1 MSKLVLV
8 DGSSYLYRA
17 FHALPDLRTSRGEP
31 TGAIRGVVA
40 MLRRLFEDGNPEYF
54 AVVFDAPGKTFRD
67 DWYPQYKANRPP
79 MPPDLAQQIA
89 PLHELIQA
97 HGWPLLMIDG
107 VEADDVIGT
116 LVRRGEARDIDAVIS
131 TGDKDLAQ
139 LVTPRVTLVNTMSN
153 EILDEAGVLAKFGV
167 RPDQLLDLLTLT
179 GDAVDNVPGVTK
191 VGPKT
196 AAKWLAQY
204 GTLENVM
211 AHAQEIGGVVG
222 ENLRAALD
230 WLPQGRKLLT
240 VKTDC
245 TLPFEPIEL
254 VPRAADTDT
263 LKSLY
268 ARFEFKSWLKDLDT
282 APAKPPAGAGQP
294 EVAVATDQVPSRLA
308 VARDYETVL
317 DQAAFERWL
326 AAIEAADLVAFNTE
340 TTSLDPMRARIVGL
354 SFAIAPGR
362 AAYLPLEHRYA
373 GAPVQLPLDAVLARL
388 KPWFENPKAKK
399 LGQNVKYDQ
408 HVLANHG
415 IALAGV
421 AHDTMLQSYVLE
433 SHRAHDM
440 DSLASRHLDVKTIT
454 YTEVTGKGAAQ
465 ISFEQVAVDRATEYA
480 AEDSDVT
487 LQLQDMLYPRLAA
500 DAELERVYQD
510 IELPTREVLFRM
522 ERNGVLLDPR
532 LLGAQSRE
540 IGTRVGEL
548 EQQAYQLAGGPF
560 NLGSPR
566 QLGEVLFERMKLP
579 VVKKTATGQPSTD
592 EEVLQEL
599 AADYPLPKLLLEHRT
614 LSKLKSTYTDKLPQ
628 MINATTGRV
637 HTNFAQATAV
647 TGRLAS
653 TDPNLQNI
661 PVRTAE
667 GRRIREAF
675 IAAPG
680 HLLVSADYSQIELR
694 IMAHLS
700 GDPSLLAAF
709 AEGADIHRATA
720 AEIFAVPI
728 EQVSSEQRRYIK
740 AVNFG
745 LIYGMSA
752 FGLAA
757 QLNIERGAAQQ
768 FIDKYFARYPGV
780 AQYMRATR
788 EQAHAQGHVRTVFGR
803 RLWLPDINAGG
814 GPRRQAAER
823 AAINAPMQGTAADL
837 IKLAMIAVQAWLDSE
852 HLASRLI
859 LQVHDELVLEVPAAE
874 ATRIV
879 SELPARMSGVAT
891 LRVPLVVDVGSG
903 PNWEQ
908 AH

>member
-31 TGAIRGVVA
+31 TGAIRGVLA
-40 MLRRLFEDGNPEYF
+40 MLRRLVEDGNPEYF

-67 DWYPQYKANRPP
+67 DWYPQYKANRSP
-79 MPPDLAQQIA
+79 MPDDLAAQIT
-89 PLHELIQA
+89 PLHELIRA
-97 HGWPLLMIDG
+97 HGWPLLMIEG

-116 LVRRGEARDIDAVIS
+116 LVRRGEATGIDSVIS

-153 EILDEAGVLAKFGV
+153 EMLDEAGVAAKFGV
-167 RPDQLLDLLTLT
+167 RADQLLDLLTLT
-179 GDAVDNVPGVTK
+179 GDAIDNVPGVAK

-204 GTLENVM
+204 GTLEKVM
-211 AHAQEIGGVVG
+211 AHANEIGGAVG
-222 ENLRAALD
+222 ENLRAALS
-230 WLPQGRKLLT
+230 WLPQGRRLLT

-254 VPRAADTDT
+254 VIRPADAAA
-263 LKSLY
+263 LKNLY
-268 ARFEFKSWLKDLDT
+268 QRFEFKSWLKDVDG
-282 APAKPPAGAGQP
+282 APAKTTDTGVRPEAAVVPEEQPPRA
-294 EVAVATDQVPSRLA
+294 AVVRQ
-308 VARDYETVL
+308 YETIL
-317 DQAAFERWL
+317 DQDALDRWL
-326 AAIEAADLVAFNTE
+326 AAIERADLVTFDIE
-340 TTSLDPMRARIVGL
+340 TTSLDPMQARIVGI
-354 SFAIAPGR
+354 SFAIEPGR
-362 AAYLPLEHRYA
+362 AAYVPVEHRYA
-373 GAPVQLPLDAVLARL
+373 GAPAQLPLDAVLTRL
-388 KPWFENPKAKK
+388 KPWLENPRAKK

-433 SHRAHDM
+433 SHRLHDM
-440 DSLASRHLDVKTIT
+440 DSLARRHLDVKTLT
-454 YTEVTGKGAAQ
+454 YAEVAGKGAGQ
-465 ISFEQVAVDRATEYA
+465 IPFDQVAVERATEYS
-480 AEDSDVT
+480 AEDVDIT
-487 LQLQDMLYPRLAA
+487 LQLHGALYPRIAA
-500 DAELERVYQD
+500 DAELTHVYER

-522 ERNGVLLDPR
+522 ERNGVLLDPA
-532 LLGAQSRE
+532 LLAAQSR
-540 IGTRVGEL
+540 VLGERMLAL
-548 EQQAYQLAGGPF
+548 EQQAFQLAGGPF

-566 QLGEVLFERMKLP
+566 QLGEILFDRMKLP
-579 VVKKTATGQPSTD
+579 VMRKTATGQPSTD

-599 AADYPLPKLLLEHRT
+599 AADYPLPKLLLEHRM

-628 MINATTGRV
+628 MINAATGRV

-653 TDPNLQNI
+653 TEPNLQNI
-661 PVRTAE
+661 PVRTVE

-675 IAAPG
+675 IASPG
-680 HLLVSADYSQIELR
+680 HVLVSADYSQIELR

-700 GDPSLLAAF
+700 GDASLEKAF

-720 AEIFAVPI
+720 AEIFGVAMDDVTPD
-728 EQVSSEQRRYIK
+728 QRRYIK

-780 AQYMRATR
+780 AEYMLRTR
-788 EQAHAQGHVRTVFGR
+788 ELARKQGYVKTVFGR

-837 IKLAMIAVQAWLDSE
+837 IKLAMIEVQAWLDRE
-852 HLASRLI
+852 RLNSRLI
-859 LQVHDELVLEVPAAE
+859 LQVHDELVLEVPNEEVPRLKA
-874 ATRIV
+874 
-879 SELPARMSGVAT
+879 ELPRLMTGVAN
-891 LRVPLVVDVGSG
+891 LDVPLVVDIGTG